1 MTTDELGCDA
11 SLANLSVFPG
21 SRDSGV
27 LPPRC
32 AARSGDHIQISEI
45 VPRMNA
51 SIETPANPI
60 TVLVEYEIRS
70 DNTTP
75 TEWLDV
81 WAPRG
86 LDALMH
92 EPETTAYEAALST
105 EHEQRVL
112 IFERYGRGMHSIEAH
127 AQRPAH
133 ALLQETMGAR
143 GMTRRRVM
151 TSMFADIDGYGWW
164 SRPERAEALRVGGFP
179 MTLIVTRFP
188 DAASRARYIQLTGDH
203 ARYCWAAEPDTL
215 VYAGGLAIRD
225 ADRGPAIREG
235 DLLFVAVF
243 ADEAAAI
250 KHRDDPEHLAL
261 QPKLA
266 ELKRERILLQTY
278 RTSGRGYLWAGDNR
292 QPDA

>member
-1 MTTDELGCDA
+1 M
-11 SLANLSVFPG
+11 
-21 SRDSGV
+21 R
-27 LPPRC
+27 
-32 AARSGDHIQISEI
+32 EI
-45 VPRMNA
+45 VQ
-51 SIETPANPI
+51 SSANPL
-60 TVLVEYEIRS
+60 TVLVEYEIQS
-70 DNTTP
+70 DNATP
-75 TEWLDV
+75 TQWLDV
-81 WAPRG
+81 WEARG
-86 LDALMH
+86 LDALLN

-112 IFERYGRGMHSIEAH
+112 IFERYARGLNSIETH
-127 AQRPAH
+127 TQRPAH

-143 GMTRRRVM
+143 RMTRRRVM
-151 TSMFADIDGYGWW
+151 TSLFADIADYGWW
-164 SRPERAEALRVGGFP
+164 SRPERAEALREGGLP

-215 VYAGGLAIRD
+215 VYAGALAIRD

-278 RTSGRGYLWAGDNR
+278 RTSGKGYLWAGDTR
-292 QPDA
+292 